1 MMDEEKYRQGTRD
14 VVLIDKSGEAA
25 DLLVAME
32 YSLNDENIRKYP
44 GQKGYYSLPS
54 STFRVPVDS
63 AAALASGL
71 VTEEE
76 LPFLVDA
83 LEWELSS
90 GDGSTPSYITKNH
103 YAALNMIANNQW
115 ERPIYFA
122 VTTGPE
128 SYLGLQDHFRLEGL
142 AYRLVPLKFPKNE
155 NPNILGSIGTDIMFD
170 NVMEKWVWGNMDD
183 VEHGIYMDE
192 NNRRMVTNIRLQMA
206 NLAETLLKQGEA
218 ERSMVVLDE
227 MMRAMPR
234 QNVPYSR
241 VIMPVAEAYMQLA
254 SDTTLAPNTR
264 ELSDASRTSAWA
276 SAQKITDEFMAM
288 QEDNIKYFTSLD
300 ANLFMASEREIQFS
314 LQVADRL
321 VRVMKYFH
329 PDTEEARALE
339 GRLTEMESDLEAYE
353 QSQMNMAGGPI

>member
-1 MMDEEKYRQGTRD
+1 
-14 VVLIDKSGEAA
+14 
-25 DLLVAME
+25 
-32 YSLNDENIRKYP
+32 
-44 GQKGYYSLPS
+44 
-54 STFRVPVDS
+54 
-63 AAALASGL
+63 
-71 VTEEE
+71 
-76 LPFLVDA
+76 
-83 LEWELSS
+83 
-90 GDGSTPSYITKNH
+90 
-103 YAALNMIANNQW
+103 
-115 ERPIYFA
+115 
-122 VTTGPE
+122 
-128 SYLGLQDHFRLEGL
+128 
-142 AYRLVPLKFPKNE
+142 LKFPQNE
-155 NPNILGSIGTDIMFD
+155 NPNILGAIGTDIMFD

-218 ERSMVVLDE
+218 ERSIVVLDE

-254 SDTTLAPNTR
+254 SDTTLAPNTK
-264 ELSDASRTSAWA
+264 ELSDGSRASAWA
-276 SAQKITDEFMAM
+276 SAQKIADEFMAM
-288 QEDNIKYFTSLD
+288 QEDNIRYFTSLD